1 MKNLKLVLSLTLL
14 FTLLAV
20 VRCSKSS
27 DPAPLAGI
35 SGTVT
40 YTDANGTVQ
49 KAAGA
54 IVYLAKGTAATTT
67 YDQSTTA
74 GSDGTYSFPTLPAA
88 GYYINA
94 VYQSDNKNSSARIDG
109 VKFTTANGYL
119 VTLTS
124 KALTQDIALESTGST
139 GTAVN
144 VTVAY
149 QWDQTANSGAG
160 NYTNTGTWTFDNIHS
175 PVQFNFP
182 YHGAEGEFAA
192 SFVQTK
198 SFQMTFN
205 SASLSTSSIVA
216 VVDLAS
222 VNTGTPGGRDN
233 LPTTVTST
241 NEFAPGTLFSK
252 LGCIMGTFGITAD
265 VGTVTPNITLT
276 GSSRYATFTSTSIK
290 TYGDGYVANGTL
302 AFHGFTKTVSMI
314 FHYLPSYVDTSVT
327 PNKTYQGFEGK
338 ISIKALT
345 DFGISSTSVGDLV
358 TIYTTVNLYK

>member
-14 FTLLAV
+14 LTFLSV
-20 VRCSKSS
+20 VRCTKTS
-27 DPAPLAGI
+27 DPAPLVGI

-40 YTDANGTVQ
+40 YTDASGAVQ

-54 IVYLAKGTAATTT
+54 VVYLAKGTAATTT

-74 GSDGTYSFPTLPAA
+74 GSDGTYNFANLPAA

-94 VYQSDNKNSSARIDG
+94 VYHSDTKNSAARIDG
-109 VKFTTANGYL
+109 VKFTTANGFL
-119 VTLTS
+119 VTLAST
-124 KALTQDIALESTGST
+124 ALTQDIALESTGSAAA
-139 GTAVN
+139 AVN

-149 QWDQTANSGAG
+149 QWDPAASSGAG
-160 NYTNTGTWTFDNIHS
+160 NYTNTGAWTFDNIHS

-182 YHGAEGEFAA
+182 YHGAEAEFAA

-216 VVDLAS
+216 IVDLAS
-222 VNTGTPGGRDN
+222 INTGTPGGRDN
-233 LPTTVTST
+233 QPTTITST
-241 NEFAPGTLFSK
+241 NEFAPGTFFTK

-265 VGTVTPNITLT
+265 AGTVTPNITL
-276 GSSRYATFTSTSIK
+276 SSDKRYATFTSTSIK
-290 TYGDGYVANGTL
+290 AYGDGYVANGTL
-302 AFHGFTKTVSMI
+302 TFHGFTKSVSMI

>member
-1 MKNLKLVLSLTLL
+1 MKNFKLVLSLTLL
-14 FTLLAV
+14 LTLIAV

-27 DPAPLAGI
+27 DPAPLVGI

-54 IVYLAKGTAATTT
+54 VVYLAKGTAATTT
-67 YDQSTTA
+67 YDHSTIA

-109 VKFTTANGYL
+109 VKFTTANGFL
-119 VTLTS
+119 VTLAST
-124 KALTQDIALESTGST
+124 ALTQDIALESTGST

-149 QWDQTANSGAG
+149 QWDATAKT
-160 NYTNTGTWTFDNIHS
+160 YTNTGAWTFDNIHS

-182 YHGAEGEFAA
+182 YHGAEAEFAA

-216 VVDLAS
+216 IVDMAS
-222 VNTGTPGGRDN
+222 INTGTPGGRDN

-241 NEFAPGTLFSK
+241 NEFTPGTLFTK

-265 VGTVTPNITLT
+265 AGTVTPNITLS
-276 GSSRYATFTSTSIK
+276 GDNRYATFTSTSIK
-290 TYGDGYVANGTL
+290 AYGDGYVANGTL
-302 AFHGFTKTVSMI
+302 AFHGFTKSVSMI

-338 ISIKALT
+338 ITIKALT